1 MRARNKPSSNNSQI
15 GTANNI
21 CDITSGGVSIIPKIN
36 ARTTIYGL
44 FLDNDSTE
52 DMLNKMTIKVIIGT
66 SKARPKAKNIF
77 ITKLR
82 KLLISVAIS
91 TPTGAILVK
100 KLKIKGEN
108 GVISK

>member
-1 MRARNKPSSNNSQI
+1 MRAKNKPNSNSSQI

-36 ARTTIYGL
+36 ARTIIYGL
-44 FLDNDSTE
+44 FLDKDSTV
-52 DMLNKMTIKVIIGT
+52 DISNKTTIKVIMGT
-66 SKARPKAKNIF
+66 SKARPNAKNIF

-91 TPTGAILVK
+91 TPTGAMLVK
-100 KLKIKGEN
+100 KLNIKG
-108 GVISK
+108 KTAK